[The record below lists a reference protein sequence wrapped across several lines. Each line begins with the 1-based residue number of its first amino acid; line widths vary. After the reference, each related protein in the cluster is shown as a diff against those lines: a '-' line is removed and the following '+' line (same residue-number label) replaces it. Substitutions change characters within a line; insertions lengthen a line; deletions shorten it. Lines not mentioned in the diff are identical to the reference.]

1 MIFIKRII
9 RRTKYIL
16 MGFFSRFRTR
26 ENNPGFI
33 YEGRDENTS
42 NKDR

>member
-1 MIFIKRII
+1 
-9 RRTKYIL
+9 
-16 MGFFSRFRTR
+16 MGFFSRFRTN
-26 ENNPGFI
+26 ENKPVFI